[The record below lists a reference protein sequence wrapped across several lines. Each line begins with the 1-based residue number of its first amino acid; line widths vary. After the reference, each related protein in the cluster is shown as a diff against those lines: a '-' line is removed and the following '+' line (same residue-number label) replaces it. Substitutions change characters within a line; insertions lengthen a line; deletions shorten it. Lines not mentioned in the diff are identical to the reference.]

1 MSLIIG
7 KKEYIYVN
15 ESIDFCGLRPRR
27 SCAHKP
33 PACAPAK
40 YAGSDIVCWWF
51 MIWFE
56 LRKL

>member
-40 YAGSDIVCWWF
+40 YAGSDIVEFAGGLWYG
-51 MIWFE
+51 
-56 LRKL
+56 LS